1 MIDLINEIE
10 SHDLLWSVRRC
21 NIEGERVYRAV
32 VWSAGASPCVIVSQ
46 EASSPS
52 LALGFAFSKAKT
64 ELGIPQGPAV
74 RVTAP
79 TPGSFRALRERV
91 ASNAQYGT
99 SEPVEPARDL
109 DA

>member
-32 VWSAGASPCVIVSQ
+32 VWTGASPCVIVSE

-64 ELGIPQGPAV
+64 ELGIPAGAGGPRDRPDARLV
-74 RVTAP
+74 PRFARASCLKRAIRHER
-79 TPGSFRALRERV
+79 GSRTG
-91 ASNAQYGT
+91 S
-99 SEPVEPARDL
+99 
-109 DA
+109 

>member
-32 VWSAGASPCVIVSQ
+32 VWTGASPCVIVSE
-46 EASSPS
+46 EASSPA

-99 SEPVEPARDL
+99 SEAVEPARDL